1 MKGEQG
7 EVDLEDTKEVMSPS
21 CLNIF
26 NLSSSQLAV
35 APTVPPTAPGAQWT
49 GLEQTMDVDGV
60 RVTVGGAEV
69 DAVQKKFMEN
79 QHLMF
84 LISI

>member
-7 EVDLEDTKEVMSPS
+7 EVDLEDTKEVMSP
-21 CLNIF
+21 CLNIS

-35 APTVPPTAPGAQWT
+35 APTVPPAAPSVQWT

-60 RVTVGGAEV
+60 RVTAGGAEV

>member
-7 EVDLEDTKEVMSPS
+7 EVDLEDTKE
-21 CLNIF
+21 
-26 NLSSSQLAV
+26 LAV
-35 APTVPPTAPGAQWT
+35 APTVPPAAPGAQWT

-60 RVTVGGAEV
+60 RVTAGGAEV

-79 QHLMF
+79 QHLTF